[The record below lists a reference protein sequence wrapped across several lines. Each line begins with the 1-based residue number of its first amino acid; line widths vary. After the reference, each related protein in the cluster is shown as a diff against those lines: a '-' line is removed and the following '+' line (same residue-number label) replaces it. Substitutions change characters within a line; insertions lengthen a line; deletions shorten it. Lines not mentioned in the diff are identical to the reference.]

1 MIYIVFGTSLGK
13 VYLCQVS
20 SLKEQPWKS
29 PSWIGLRQISDSESC
44 RSHAENQMGSES
56 SGEEIGSNIATNIK
70 TENLLL
76 AHYLGFP
83 RWGRGHEGVAP
94 HPKISLNPHPLSSKP
109 MPSHVVPSHKDE
121 DPSPTPRP
129 FKHKVPSRKWYLE
142 KNPKK

>member
-1 MIYIVFGTSLGK
+1 
-13 VYLCQVS
+13 
-20 SLKEQPWKS
+20 
-29 PSWIGLRQISDSESC
+29 
-44 RSHAENQMGSES
+44 MGSES

-109 MPSHVVPSHKDE
+109 MPPHVVLSHKDE
-121 DPSPTPRP
+121 DPPPPPVHLNIKSLPGNDT
-129 FKHKVPSRKWYLE
+129 
-142 KNPKK
+142 